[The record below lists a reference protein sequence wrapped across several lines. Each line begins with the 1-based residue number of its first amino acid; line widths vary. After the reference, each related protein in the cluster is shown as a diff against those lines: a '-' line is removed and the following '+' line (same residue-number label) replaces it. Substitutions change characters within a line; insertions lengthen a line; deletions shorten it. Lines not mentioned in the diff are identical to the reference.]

1 MVEKVND
8 SLNSIDRELSDIN
21 DGDKDK
27 LSLWDSRLFNTWDW
41 YSFLI
46 NEKRTTDKEIIDYF
60 KKMQSYMTMRKNSC
74 NMQPMKKEMIL
85 NNILNSRNYTRNSK
99 KSSHTYPFKESLTML
114 TNLQQSFKTTFN
126 LTPP

>member
-60 KKMQSYMTMRKNSC
+60 KDAVIHDYEERFLQYATDEERDDPKQ
-74 NMQPMKKEMIL
+74 
-85 NNILNSRNYTRNSK
+85 
-99 KSSHTYPFKESLTML
+99 YPEFKELYKKL
-114 TNLQQSFKTTFN
+114 KEE
-126 LTPP
+126 